1 MINLIIGERSALSQ
15 NLKKKLK
22 NSKIISSNN
31 FLNLKIKSKSNI
43 IINSFYPSKQISK
56 LEDYNEFLNQSLLI
70 LAKGLMRLNKKLIN
84 KIIYTSSSSIYGLN
98 TQFKHSDYGNRKI
111 YAASKLLA
119 ENIVTNFSTKNKIP
133 YTIARVFNLY
143 GENDKFS
150 IVSKLI
156 DSNKNKNFFILN
168 NNGSA
173 IRDFISFNQ
182 VSDIYNQILKNKKS
196 EIVDV
201 GTGYGTQIL
210 DIVKTIENKK
220 LIIKKKSI
228 PEQDS
233 SISEKNFYN
242 SNIKFSD
249 FENFIK
255 KKFNI
260 KKKISL
266 KKYYLKNNYQFK
278 DYIKGT
284 IIYGAGNAGSQ
295 FYNLQ
300 KKNNLNSI
308 YCFVD
313 DNKKKQKKFID
324 DKKIISFKELV
335 KISKNRV
342 ITNIVIAIPSLKKK
356 SLLKKINELKKI
368 SLNVNYIPLKN
379 NLLKEKIG
387 LQDINYSDFLDIF
400 ERKTYQLNSK
410 LLSKFKGK
418 NILVTGA
425 AGSIGTAI
433 CSKLKDLKTKKIIA
447 LDKSEIGIYN
457 LKNSFNNQ
465 NIKYILG
472 DINRKSI
479 LENIERRYNIDLVF
493 HTAAYKHLNI
503 LEDNICEAVR
513 NNIFGTLNLIN
524 VFKKKKLIIISTDKA
539 VKPKSILGL
548 TKRISEI
555 ASLNY
560 SEKSSKIIVVRFGNV
575 FASQGSAIN
584 LFLDQIKS
592 GGPVTLTNKNVERYF
607 MSSGEAAN
615 LVLQGSQLSE
625 NRKVL
630 VLDMG
635 KPVKLIKIVRKL
647 IKTQQLESPDHSVRI
662 KYIGLKKGEK
672 LKENLFFNKIK
683 RSTSHKNILI
693 ADEPK
698 YNVNS
703 TEYLLQKLKRHLN
716 NYEDKNILKEMKKFL
731 KYEL

>member
-98 TQFKHSDYGNRKI
+98 TQFKHADYGNRKI

-156 DSNKNKNFFILN
+156 DSNKNKDFFILN

-242 SNIKFSD
+242 SNIKFSE

-278 DYIKGT
+278 DYIEGT

-300 KKNNLNSI
+300 KINNLNSI

-356 SLLKKINELKKI
+356 SLLKKINQLKKI

-379 NLLKEKIG
+379 NLLKEKIS

-418 NILVTGA
+418 SILVTGA

-457 LKNSFNNQ
+457 LKNSFNNK

-635 KPVKLIKIVRKL
+635 KPVKLIKIVKKL

-698 YNVNS
+698 YNANS

>member
-31 FLNLKIKSKSNI
+31 FLNLKIQSKSNI

-56 LEDYNEFLNQSLLI
+56 LEDYNEFLNQSLSI
-70 LAKGLMRLNKKLIN
+70 LAEGLMRLNKKLIN

-98 TQFKHSDYGNRKI
+98 TQFKHADYGNRKI

-156 DSNKNKNFFILN
+156 DSNKNKDFFILN

-278 DYIKGT
+278 DYIEGT

-300 KKNNLNSI
+300 KINNLNSI

-356 SLLKKINELKKI
+356 SLLKKINQLKKI

-379 NLLKEKIG
+379 NLLKEKIS

-418 NILVTGA
+418 SILVTGA

-457 LKNSFNNQ
+457 LKNSFNNK

-635 KPVKLIKIVRKL
+635 KPVKLIKIVKKL

-698 YNVNS
+698 YNANS

>member
-70 LAKGLMRLNKKLIN
+70 LAEGLMRLNKKLIN

-98 TQFKHSDYGNRKI
+98 TQFKHADYGNRKI

-156 DSNKNKNFFILN
+156 DSKKNKDFFILN

-278 DYIKGT
+278 DYIEGT

-300 KKNNLNSI
+300 KINNLNSI

-356 SLLKKINELKKI
+356 SLLKKINQLKKI
-368 SLNVNYIPLKN
+368 SLSVNYIPLKN
-379 NLLKEKIG
+379 NLLKEKIS

-410 LLSKFKGK
+410 LLAKFKGK

-457 LKNSFNNQ
+457 LKNSFNNK

-635 KPVKLIKIVRKL
+635 KPVKLIKIVKKL

-698 YNVNS
+698 YNANS

>member
-31 FLNLKIKSKSNI
+31 FLNLKIQSKSNI

-98 TQFKHSDYGNRKI
+98 TQFKHADYGNRKI

-242 SNIKFSD
+242 SNIKFSE

-278 DYIKGT
+278 DYIEGT

-300 KKNNLNSI
+300 KTNNLNSI

-418 NILVTGA
+418 SILVTGA

-457 LKNSFNNQ
+457 LKNSFNNK

-635 KPVKLIKIVRKL
+635 KPVKLIKIVKKL

-698 YNVNS
+698 YNANS

>member
-22 NSKIISSNN
+22 KSKIISSNN
-31 FLNLKIKSKSNI
+31 FLNLKIQSKSNI

-70 LAKGLMRLNKKLIN
+70 LAEGLMRLNKKLIN

-98 TQFKHSDYGNRKI
+98 TQFKHADYGNRKI

-156 DSNKNKNFFILN
+156 DSNKNKDFFILN

-242 SNIKFSD
+242 KNIKFSD

-278 DYIKGT
+278 DYIEGT

-300 KKNNLNSI
+300 KINNLNSI

-356 SLLKKINELKKI
+356 SLLKKINQLKKI
-368 SLNVNYIPLKN
+368 SLSVNYIPLKN
-379 NLLKEKIG
+379 NLLKEKIS

-410 LLSKFKGK
+410 LLAKFKGK

-457 LKNSFNNQ
+457 LKNSFNNK

-479 LENIERRYNIDLVF
+479 LENIERRYKIDLVF

-635 KPVKLIKIVRKL
+635 KPVKLIKIVKKL

-698 YNVNS
+698 YNANS

-716 NYEDKNILKEMKKFL
+716 NYDDKNILKEMKKFL

>member
-242 SNIKFSD
+242 SNIKFSE

-278 DYIKGT
+278 DYIEGT

-300 KKNNLNSI
+300 KTNNLNSI

-379 NLLKEKIG
+379 NLLKEKIS

-418 NILVTGA
+418 SILVTGA

-457 LKNSFNNQ
+457 LKNSFNNK

-635 KPVKLIKIVRKL
+635 KPVKLIKIVKKL

-698 YNVNS
+698 YNANS
-703 TEYLLQKLKRHLN
+703 IEYLLQKLKRHLN
-716 NYEDKNILKEMKKFL
+716 NYDDKNILKEMKKFL

>member
-242 SNIKFSD
+242 SNIKFSE

-278 DYIKGT
+278 DYIEGT

-300 KKNNLNSI
+300 KINNLNSI

-379 NLLKEKIG
+379 NLLKEKIS

-698 YNVNS
+698 YNANS

>member
-31 FLNLKIKSKSNI
+31 FLNLKIQSKSNI

-56 LEDYNEFLNQSLLI
+56 LEDYNEFLNQSLSI
-70 LAKGLMRLNKKLIN
+70 LAEGLMRLNKKLIN

-98 TQFKHSDYGNRKI
+98 TQFKHADYGNRKI

-242 SNIKFSD
+242 SNIKFSE

-278 DYIKGT
+278 DYIEGT

-300 KKNNLNSI
+300 KINNLNSI

-379 NLLKEKIG
+379 NLLKEKIS

-457 LKNSFNNQ
+457 LKNSFNNK

-635 KPVKLIKIVRKL
+635 KPVKLIKIVKKL

-716 NYEDKNILKEMKKFL
+716 NYDDKNILKEMKKFL

>member
-31 FLNLKIKSKSNI
+31 FLNLKIQSKSNI

-70 LAKGLMRLNKKLIN
+70 LAEGLMRLNKKLIN

-98 TQFKHSDYGNRKI
+98 TQFKHADYGNRKI

-242 SNIKFSD
+242 KNIKFSD

-278 DYIKGT
+278 DYIEGT

-300 KKNNLNSI
+300 KINNLNSI

-335 KISKNRV
+335 KISRNRV

-379 NLLKEKIG
+379 NLLKEKIS

-457 LKNSFNNQ
+457 LKNSFNNK

-479 LENIERRYNIDLVF
+479 LENIERRYKIDLVF

-635 KPVKLIKIVRKL
+635 KPVKLIKIVKKL

-716 NYEDKNILKEMKKFL
+716 NYDDKNILKEMKKFL

>member
-56 LEDYNEFLNQSLLI
+56 LEDYNEFLNQSLSI
-70 LAKGLMRLNKKLIN
+70 LAEGLMRLNKKLIN

-98 TQFKHSDYGNRKI
+98 TQFKHADYGNRKI

-156 DSNKNKNFFILN
+156 DSNKNKDFFILN

-242 SNIKFSD
+242 SNIKFSE

-278 DYIKGT
+278 DYIEGT

-300 KKNNLNSI
+300 KINNLNSI

-379 NLLKEKIG
+379 NLLKEKIS

-457 LKNSFNNQ
+457 LKNSFNNK

-479 LENIERRYNIDLVF
+479 LENIERRYKIDLVF

-698 YNVNS
+698 YNANS

>member
-31 FLNLKIKSKSNI
+31 FLNLKIQSKSNI

-70 LAKGLMRLNKKLIN
+70 LAEGLMRLNKKLIN

-98 TQFKHSDYGNRKI
+98 TQFKHADYGNRKI

-156 DSNKNKNFFILN
+156 DSNKNKDFFILN

-242 SNIKFSD
+242 KNIKFSD

-278 DYIKGT
+278 DYIEGT

-300 KKNNLNSI
+300 KINNLNSI

-356 SLLKKINELKKI
+356 SLLKKINQLKKI
-368 SLNVNYIPLKN
+368 SLSVNYIPLKN
-379 NLLKEKIG
+379 NLLKEKIS

-457 LKNSFNNQ
+457 LKNSFNNK

-479 LENIERRYNIDLVF
+479 LENIERRYKIDLVF

-635 KPVKLIKIVRKL
+635 KPVKLIKIVKKL

-716 NYEDKNILKEMKKFL
+716 NYDDKNILKEMKKFL